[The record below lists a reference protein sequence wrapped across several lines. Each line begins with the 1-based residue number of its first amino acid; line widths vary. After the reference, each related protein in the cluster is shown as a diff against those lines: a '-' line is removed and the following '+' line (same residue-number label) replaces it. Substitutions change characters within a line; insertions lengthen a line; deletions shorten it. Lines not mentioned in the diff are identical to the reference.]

1 MKEILMVLLLTFVF
15 KQGGTNTP
23 QYASNTSEHKLR
35 CAIKQI
41 LAAFMIRTKSQNIT
55 HGKIVMLGQMLHQPL
70 IVEGPP
76 LKIPQWAF
84 TA

>member
-1 MKEILMVLLLTFVF
+1 MVLLLTFVF
-15 KQGGTNTP
+15 KQGGRNTP
-23 QYASNTSEHKLR
+23 QYASKHKLR

-76 LKIPQWAF
+76 LKIPRWAF